1 MKKIFYIIDNNGE
14 FYSPDRTKRY
24 KALTGQALY
33 VYLRSEEGRGKYFD
47 VWKDDDRE
55 VMIGVEIPIEVLVAH
70 RKETHRREY
79 LQKVIRE
86 LDISHTSLDIITDME
101 NGSIN
106 GEQILSSLSV
116 DFEEEIIEKIEKEEL
131 FTAISKLDN
140 DEIEIIRELFYNDKT
155 ERYLA
160 KKYGVSQVAIHKRK
174 QRILEKLNKFLKK
187 N

>member
-70 RKETHRREY
+70 
-79 LQKVIRE
+79 
-86 LDISHTSLDIITDME
+86 
-101 NGSIN
+101 
-106 GEQILSSLSV
+106 IL
-116 DFEEEIIEKIEKEEL
+116 
-131 FTAISKLDN
+131 
-140 DEIEIIRELFYNDKT
+140 
-155 ERYLA
+155 
-160 KKYGVSQVAIHKRK
+160 
-174 QRILEKLNKFLKK
+174 
-187 N
+187 